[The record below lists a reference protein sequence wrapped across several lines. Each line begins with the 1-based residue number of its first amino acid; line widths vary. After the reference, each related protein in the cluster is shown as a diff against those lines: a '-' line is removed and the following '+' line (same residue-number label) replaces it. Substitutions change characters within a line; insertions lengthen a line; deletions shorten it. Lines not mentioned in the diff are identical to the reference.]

1 MAEHYLLL
9 KHLHITAA
17 YASLAFFVLRAIWSF
32 NGAQVLHARWV
43 KVIPHIIDTALLALG
58 VSLAVILNFWPL
70 PPWLSAKITAL
81 VIYIV
86 LGTVAIKRGR
96 TPTTRAMAAV
106 AAVGVFGYMLGTAIQ
121 RSPLSWLA
129 LLG

>member
-17 YASLAFFVLRAIWSF
+17 CASLAFFILRAIWSIKD
-32 NGAQVLHARWV
+32 ARVLQARWV

-81 VIYIV
+81 VIYIL

-96 TPTTRAMAAV
+96 TPTVKAMAAV
-106 AAVGVFGYMLGTAIQ
+106 AAVGVFGYMLGAAAQ
-121 RSPLSWLA
+121 RSPLSWL
-129 LLG
+129 G